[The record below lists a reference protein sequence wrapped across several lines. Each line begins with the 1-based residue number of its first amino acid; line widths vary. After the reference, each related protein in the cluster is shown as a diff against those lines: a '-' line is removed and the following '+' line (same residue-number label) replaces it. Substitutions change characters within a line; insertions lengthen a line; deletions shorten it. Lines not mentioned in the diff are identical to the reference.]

1 MIFNPSLQVDREKVL
16 KEGKDTVAKLLIDL
30 QVRKS
35 IADGDGARSFYTE
48 LTKPPS
54 EWEADLRELVLR
66 KKQVSRGMGLAF
78 VPN

>member
-1 MIFNPSLQVDREKVL
+1 MIFDPSLQVDREKVL

-35 IADGDGARSFYTE
+35 TADGDGARSFYTD

-54 EWEADLRELVLR
+54 EWEGELRELVLR
-66 KKQVSRGMGLAF
+66 KKQVSRGIGSAS